1 MKKSDIPLPARRL
14 AELMK
19 GPPKWSQVRLG
30 KAIDCSGQQ
39 IGKLL
44 NGERTLDYR
53 WAKRLAKPLNCDPGD
68 FFIEGELSQN
78 RDTLVPDLPKNINE
92 SETETAYPHGSIVR
106 EALMDGDESRL
117 LTVFRRMDTPR
128 KAILLT
134 LADDLLAA
142 SEAGT
147 AKGFTNRRA

>member
-1 MKKSDIPLPARRL
+1 MKQSDIPLPARRL

-30 KAIDCSGQQ
+30 KAIGCSGQQ

-44 NGERTLDYR
+44 NSERTLDYH
-53 WAKRLAKPLNCDPGD
+53 WAKRLAKALNCDPGD
-68 FFIEGELSQN
+68 FFIEVEPSRN
-78 RDTLVPDLPKNINE
+78 RDTLVLDLPENINE
-92 SETETAYPHGSIVR
+92 SETETTYHYGSSVK

-128 KAILLT
+128 KAVLLT

-147 AKGFTNRRA
+147 AKGFINRRA